1 MSQYDALIAQFQDK
15 LKFAPDFK
23 KTVKFVVKDNNDDSI
38 IVDCSERPALV
49 SYEDAEADVTL
60 IADLDIFQGLM
71 DGSKDP
77 NMAFMMRKLKIKGSM
92 GVAMR
97 LNSILED

>member
-1 MSQYDALIAQFQDK
+1 MYDDLIKQFQDK

-23 KTVKFVVKDNNDDSI
+23 KTVKFVVADKNDDAI
-38 IVDCSERPALV
+38 TVDCSERPAIV
-49 SYEDAEADVTL
+49 SHTDGESDVTL
-60 IADLDIFQGLM
+60 IANLDIFEGLM
-71 DGSKDP
+71 NGTKDP

-97 LNSILED
+97 LNTILED

>member
-1 MSQYDALIAQFQDK
+1 MIK

-23 KTVKFVVKDNNDDSI
+23 KTVKFVVTDHDDATV
-38 IVDCSERPALV
+38 IVDCSERPAKV
-49 SYEDAEADVTL
+49 VQGQDVEADVTL
-60 IADLDIFQGLM
+60 LSTLDMFKGLM
-71 DGSKDP
+71 DGTKDP

-92 GVAMR
+92 AVAMR

>member
-1 MSQYDALIAQFQDK
+1 MYDSLLNQFHDK

-23 KTVKFVVKDNNDDSI
+23 KTVKFVIKDEGDDAI
-38 IVDCSERPALV
+38 LVDCSERPAIV
-49 SYEDAEADVTL
+49 KHEDGEADVTL
-60 IADLDIFQGLM
+60 IADMNVFKGLM
-71 DGSKDP
+71 DGSQDP

-97 LNSILED
+97 LNAILED

>member
-1 MSQYDALIAQFQDK
+1 MYDDLIKQFQDK

-23 KTVKFVVKDNNDDSI
+23 KIVKFVVTDNDDEI
-38 IVDCSERPALV
+38 IVDCAERPAEV
-49 SYEDAEADVTL
+49 VEGVEADVTL
-60 IADLDIFQGLM
+60 IATHDLFKGLM

-92 GVAMR
+92 GIAMR

>member
-1 MSQYDALIAQFQDK
+1 MYGGLITQFQEK

-23 KTVKFVVKDNNDDSI
+23 KTVKFVIKDQDEDVI
-38 IVDCSERPALV
+38 LVDCLTRPADI
-49 SYEDAEADVTL
+49 SYKDGESDVVL
-60 IADLDIFQGLM
+60 IADLNVFKGIM
-71 DGSKDP
+71 DGSQDP

>member
-1 MSQYDALIAQFQDK
+1 MYDHLIRDFQAK

-23 KTVKFVVKDNNDDSI
+23 KTVKFVIADHDDET
-38 IVDCSERPALV
+38 IVIDASERPA
-49 SYEDAEADVTL
+49 EIHRDDREADVTM
-60 IADLDIFQGLM
+60 IASLATFEGLM

-77 NMAFMMRKLKIKGSM
+77 NIAFMTRKLKIKGSM

-97 LNSILED
+97 LNAILED

>member
-1 MSQYDALIAQFQDK
+1 MYDDLIKKFQAK

-23 KTVKFVVKDNNDDSI
+23 KIVKFVITDEDDHEI
-38 IVDCSERPALV
+38 IVDCSERPAEV
-49 SYEDAEADVTL
+49 VKNVEADVIL
-60 IADLDIFQGLM
+60 IANLELFKGLM
-71 DGSKDP
+71 DGTKDP

>member
-1 MSQYDALIAQFQDK
+1 MYDDLIKQFQDK

-23 KTVKFVVKDNNDDSI
+23 KVVKFVVTDNYDDEI
-38 IVDCSERPALV
+38 IVDCSQRPAEIV
-49 SYEDAEADVTL
+49 EGVEADVTL
-60 IADLDIFQGLM
+60 IATHDLFKGLM

-92 GVAMR
+92 GIAMR

>member
-1 MSQYDALIAQFQDK
+1 MFDDLISEFQNK

-23 KTVKFVVKDNNDDSI
+23 KIVKFVVKDHDDASVV
-38 IVDCSERPALV
+38 VDCSERPAIV
-49 SYEDAEADVTL
+49 TESEGEADVTL
-60 IADLDIFQGLM
+60 IADLDLFKGLM
-71 DGSKDP
+71 DGTKDP
-77 NMAFMMRKLKIKGSM
+77 NMAFMMRKLKIKGNM